1 MSLNK
6 NNFCF
11 YFLFFLISFCYSQ
24 ETKETEQDSIK
35 TQELNEVV
43 VTGQYNPQ
51 SIKKSVYNVRVI
63 NKEQIKQIA
72 AVNVADLLNFNL
84 NLNII
89 PNAQNGRSTV
99 SFFGLD
105 ARYFNVLIDNI
116 PIVSDNGVGSDIDL
130 TQINLDDVERIE
142 IVEGSMGVQY
152 GANAMS
158 GVLNIITK
166 KSSEHK
172 WRINATIQEE
182 TVSDEYE
189 WFDKGR
195 HIQGVTLSHNFN
207 DNWYASVGFNRNDFA
222 GFFNNRQGRDYIEN
236 DNLRGY
242 EWLPKEQITTNA
254 LINYKKNNHQFFYK
268 FEYYNETINFYNAT
282 VRNNVDTQTSTI
294 NPSATDRNYT
304 TNRLFNHLN
313 GSGVF
318 NSGIR
323 YNVSF
328 SYQKQKRRLN
338 EFNYFILTQEK
349 TAEIDETN
357 QSGEVFFSKGTLS
370 NLFKGAHFNAQAGY
384 EFTYQEGFDRE
395 AAGENLLNPKRHSI
409 SDIAVFASSEIQMN
423 DQLALRPGIRVLNNS
438 QFGFKS
444 VYELTA
450 RQLFNKGYELRANVG
465 TSYRVPDFTELYYYF
480 VDANHDVRGNEDL
493 KPEEGIT
500 TFLSLKKK
508 SWIKNRLRLE
518 NTLRLSY
525 IDLSDKIELSITN
538 TLPLQYRY
546 INIDKYSF
554 LGFTT
559 TNSLKSDNWNL
570 SLGATLFGISRTLS
584 DEANANDKYLYQFQL
599 NSSISY
605 NIPKWNTMIS
615 MLLNYNGEQQ
625 NYRATGADTNGNST
639 FSLITTDAYAW
650 MDASVRK
657 SFLKNSL
664 ETTFGVRN
672 LFDVT
677 RVNTDYSS
685 GGGTHD
691 SNVNSILL
699 GYGRSFY
706 LKLLYKLNF

>member
-6 NNFCF
+6 NNFCI
-11 YFLFFLISFCYSQ
+11 YFSFFLISFCYSQ

-189 WFDKGR
+189 WFDEGR

-207 DNWYASVGFNRNDFA
+207 DNWYASVGFNRNYFA

-268 FEYYNETINFYNAT
+268 FEYYNETINFYDAT
-282 VRNNVDTQTSTI
+282 VRNNVNTQTSTI
-294 NPSATDRNYT
+294 NPSATDRIYT

-313 GSGVF
+313 GSGIF
-318 NSGIR
+318 KSGIR
-323 YNVSF
+323 YNVSL
-328 SYQKQKRRLN
+328 SYQQQKRRLN
-338 EFNYFILTQEK
+338 EFNYFILTREK

-370 NLFKGAHFNAQAGY
+370 NLFKGVHFNAQAGY

-450 RQLFNKGYELRANVG
+450 RQLFNKGYELRVNVG

-508 SWIKNRLRLE
+508 SWIKDRLRLE

-584 DEANANDKYLYQFQL
+584 NEANASDKYLYQFQL

-605 NIPKWNTMIS
+605 NIPKWNTIIS